1 MTHTV
6 PRAGVKRRQKS
17 AFLLGDRIWIIT
29 QQLGYPN
36 SVDVGVPGNRPLL
49 GCRSPEN
56 GDQPNAGFDLAADE
70 PRSLGVEPCPEM
82 DPAAVDPTLP
92 AVAAMPLRPGV
103 AIAALRNAGLAP
115 FPAMAA
121 AATFH
126 CRLHQRRWTRKLYEQ
141 LWAREGRNLEKI
153 WRQTHAR
160 ARDPRGR
167 RFLGATLLNARCG
180 GRRLLDHRAR
190 LVAW

>member
-6 PRAGVKRRQKS
+6 PRVGAKRRQKL

-126 CRLHQRRWTRKLYEQ
+126 CRLH
-141 LWAREGRNLEKI
+141 
-153 WRQTHAR
+153 
-160 ARDPRGR
+160 
-167 RFLGATLLNARCG
+167 
-180 GRRLLDHRAR
+180 
-190 LVAW
+190 